1 MQFHHAGRQFFFI
14 TIAIERHPK
23 ANPAPQGFGGA
34 VAKQSHPAGVRG
46 LQAPVRSPQSAPQ
59 GGLSRLVDERSRP
72 ALLPCGEIVKALLV
86 AMHRCFPCA
95 TISDFVIMPDH
106 VHFLLI
112 VDYSQDST
120 FSPLW
125 ATHRLMDAAEIL
137 WALERGT
144 DGGSA
149 PEPPEADAA
158 LSQAIT
164 LARQNFG
171 QLIVGNHAVLPQPI
185 PTLQGFG
192 GAAKNSPTPQ
202 EFGGEAKDS
211 TTQQGFGGAT
221 KNSTIQQ
228 GVGGA
233 APVPTPQSAPQG
245 PRWNRRCFIELS
257 FDARQLKAIRR
268 YIRLNPARALWKA
281 RHPDRF
287 IRFANIRHPVLDPAR
302 RWDAMGNLTLLASPF
317 LHHVR
322 LTMRKTAEE
331 HAAEIDGIMERAVRG
346 LVPVSGFISP
356 GEKELLRRLKA
367 EPQARFIK
375 TVPFSLP
382 PRYDPSA
389 EDSRELAADRL
400 LILSGFPQGTPDSR
414 ENLRARCNIMNSLA
428 AALCARAAEMA

>member
-1 MQFHHAGRQFFFI
+1 MKMQFHHAGRQFFFI

-23 ANPAPQGFGGA
+23 ANPAPQGA
-34 VAKQSHPAGVRG
+34 LSH
-46 LQAPVRSPQSAPQ
+46 
-59 GGLSRLVDERSRP
+59 LVDEHSRP

-112 VDYSQDST
+112 VDYSQDPT

-185 PTLQGFG
+185 PTQQGFG
-192 GAAKNSPTPQ
+192 GAAK
-202 EFGGEAKDS
+202 DS
-211 TTQQGFGGAT
+211 TIQQGFGGA
-221 KNSTIQQ
+221 
-228 GVGGA
+228 
-233 APVPTPQSAPQG
+233 APVPSPQSAPQG

-331 HAAEIDGIMERAVRG
+331 HAAEIDSIMERAVRG

-428 AALCARAAEMA
+428 AALCSKAAEMA

>member
-1 MQFHHAGRQFFFI
+1 MKMQFHHAGRQFFFI
-14 TIAIERHPK
+14 TIAIER
-23 ANPAPQGFGGA
+23 QD
-34 VAKQSHPAGVRG
+34 
-46 LQAPVRSPQSAPQ
+46 APQ

-112 VDYSQDST
+112 VDYSQDPT

-149 PEPPEADAA
+149 PEPLAA
-158 LSQAIT
+158 LAQAIAA
-164 LARQNFG
+164 ARANRG

-185 PTLQGFG
+185 PTQQGFGGAGKNSPIPQGFG
-192 GAAKNSPTPQ
+192 GAA
-202 EFGGEAKDS
+202 
-211 TTQQGFGGAT
+211 
-221 KNSTIQQ
+221 
-228 GVGGA
+228 
-233 APVPTPQSAPQG
+233 PVPSPAPAAPQG

-331 HAAEIDGIMERAVRG
+331 HAAEIDSIMERAVRG

-382 PRYDPSA
+382 PRYDPPA

-428 AALCARAAEMA
+428 AALCSKAAEMA

>member
-34 VAKQSHPAGVRG
+34 
-46 LQAPVRSPQSAPQ
+46 APVRSPRSAPQ

-72 ALLPCGEIVKALLV
+72 ALLPCGEIVKELLV

-112 VDYSQDST
+112 VDYSQDPT

-137 WALERGT
+137 WARERGT

-149 PEPPEADAA
+149 PEPLEADAA
-158 LSQAIT
+158 LSKAIT

-185 PTLQGFG
+185 STLQGFG
-192 GAAKNSPTPQ
+192 GAAKDSPTL
-202 EFGGEAKDS
+202 
-211 TTQQGFGGAT
+211 QGFGGAVT
-221 KNSTIQQ
+221 KQSHPA
-228 GVGGA
+228 GVRGLQ
-233 APVPTPQSAPQG
+233 APVRSPQSAPQG

-428 AALCARAAEMA
+428 AALCSKAAEMA

>member
-1 MQFHHAGRQFFFI
+1 MKMQFHHAGRQFFFI

-23 ANPAPQGFGGA
+23 ANPAPQGA
-34 VAKQSHPAGVRG
+34 
-46 LQAPVRSPQSAPQ
+46 
-59 GGLSRLVDERSRP
+59 LSRLVDERSRP
-72 ALLPCGEIVKALLV
+72 VLLPCGEIVKALLV

-112 VDYSQDST
+112 VDYSQDPT

-137 WALERGT
+137 WALERET

-149 PEPPEADAA
+149 PEPLEADAA
-158 LSQAIT
+158 LSKAIT

-171 QLIVGNHAVLPQPI
+171 QLTVGNHAVLPLQQKA
-185 PTLQGFG
+185 PTQHGFEGAVAKQSHPAGVRGLQ
-192 GAAKNSPTPQ
+192 APVPSPRSAPQSTPQ
-202 EFGGEAKDS
+202 E
-211 TTQQGFGGAT
+211 
-221 KNSTIQQ
+221 
-228 GVGGA
+228 
-233 APVPTPQSAPQG
+233 

-331 HAAEIDGIMERAVRG
+331 HAAEIDSIMERAVRG

-428 AALCARAAEMA
+428 AALCSKAAEMA

>member
-1 MQFHHAGRQFFFI
+1 MKLQFHHAGRQFFFI
-14 TIAIERHPK
+14 TIAIERQSAGWNSPT
-23 ANPAPQGFGGA
+23 QQEFGGA
-34 VAKQSHPAGVRG
+34 
-46 LQAPVRSPQSAPQ
+46 APVPSLAPAA
-59 GGLSRLVDERSRP
+59 LSRLVDERSRP

-112 VDYSQDST
+112 VDYSQDPT

-149 PEPPEADAA
+149 PEPLAA
-158 LSQAIT
+158 LAQAIAA
-164 LARQNFG
+164 ARANRG
-171 QLIVGNHAVLPQPI
+171 QLIVGNHAVLPQWKNSPI
-185 PTLQGFG
+185 QQGFG
-192 GAAKNSPTPQ
+192 GAA
-202 EFGGEAKDS
+202 
-211 TTQQGFGGAT
+211 
-221 KNSTIQQ
+221 
-228 GVGGA
+228 
-233 APVPTPQSAPQG
+233 PVPSPAPAAPQG

-302 RWDAMGNLTLLASPF
+302 RWDAMGNLTLLGSPF

-428 AALCARAAEMA
+428 AALCAKAAEMA

>member
-14 TIAIERHPK
+14 TIAIER
-23 ANPAPQGFGGA
+23 QGTT
-34 VAKQSHPAGVRG
+34 
-46 LQAPVRSPQSAPQ
+46 Q

-112 VDYSQDST
+112 VDYSQDPT

-158 LSQAIT
+158 LSKAIT

-171 QLIVGNHAVLPQPI
+171 QLIVGNHAVLPLQQKA
-185 PTLQGFG
+185 PTPQGLKSNPAPQGFG
-192 GAAKNSPTPQ
+192 GAA
-202 EFGGEAKDS
+202 
-211 TTQQGFGGAT
+211 
-221 KNSTIQQ
+221 
-228 GVGGA
+228 
-233 APVPTPQSAPQG
+233 PVRSPQSAPQG

-322 LTMRKTAEE
+322 LTMRKTVEE
-331 HAAEIDGIMERAVRG
+331 HAAEIDSIMERAVRG

-428 AALCARAAEMA
+428 AALCSKAAEMA

>member
-14 TIAIERHPK
+14 TIAIERQS
-23 ANPAPQGFGGA
+23 NLAPQGFGGA
-34 VAKQSHPAGVRG
+34 GAKQSRLAGVRG
-46 LQAPVRSPQSAPQ
+46 RQAPVPSPAPAA
-59 GGLSRLVDERSRP
+59 LSRLVDERSRP
-72 ALLPCGEIVKALLV
+72 VLLPCGEIVKALLV

-106 VHFLLI
+106 VHFVMI
-112 VDYSQDST
+112 VDYSQNPA

-137 WALERGT
+137 WTLGT
-144 DGGSA
+144 DGGAA
-149 PEPPEADAA
+149 PEPLEADTA
-158 LSQAIT
+158 LSKAIA

-171 QLIVGNHAVLPQPI
+171 SLVVGNDAVLPQP
-185 PTLQGFG
+185 
-192 GAAKNSPTPQ
+192 AS
-202 EFGGEAKDS
+202 
-211 TTQQGFGGAT
+211 
-221 KNSTIQQ
+221 
-228 GVGGA
+228 
-233 APVPTPQSAPQG
+233 VPAAPQG
-245 PRWNRRCFIELS
+245 PRWNRHCFIELS

-287 IRFANIRHPVLDPAR
+287 IRFANIRHQVLDPAR

-322 LTMRKTAEE
+322 LTMRKTVEE
-331 HAAEIDGIMERAVRG
+331 HAAEIDSIMERAMRG

-400 LILSGFPQGTPDSR
+400 LILSGFPQGTLDSR

-428 AALCARAAEMA
+428 AALCTKAAEMA

>member
-14 TIAIERHPK
+14 TIAIERQSAGKNSPT
-23 ANPAPQGFGGA
+23 PQGFGGA
-34 VAKQSHPAGVRG
+34 
-46 LQAPVRSPQSAPQ
+46 PQ
-59 GGLSRLVDERSRP
+59 GALSRLVDERSRP

-106 VHFLLI
+106 VHFLMI
-112 VDYSQDST
+112 VDYSQDPA

-149 PEPPEADAA
+149 PEPPAVATA
-158 LSQAIT
+158 LAQAIAA
-164 LARQNFG
+164 ARANRG
-171 QLIVGNHAVLPQPI
+171 QLIVGNHAVLPQGKNSPA
-185 PTLQGFG
+185 PKGLQSNPAPQGFG
-192 GAAKNSPTPQ
+192 GCKPPSVPDEAAAVPAHGT
-202 EFGGEAKDS
+202 A
-211 TTQQGFGGAT
+211 GAM
-221 KNSTIQQ
+221 
-228 GVGGA
+228 
-233 APVPTPQSAPQG
+233 
-245 PRWNRRCFIELS
+245 RWNRRCFIELS

-331 HAAEIDGIMERAVRG
+331 HAAEIDSIMERAVRG

-428 AALCARAAEMA
+428 AALCSKAAEMA

>member
-14 TIAIERHPK
+14 TIAIERRS
-23 ANPAPQGFGGA
+23 APQGFGGA
-34 VAKQSHPAGVRG
+34 
-46 LQAPVRSPQSAPQ
+46 APVPSPRSAPQ

-106 VHFLLI
+106 VHLLVI
-112 VDYSQDST
+112 VDYSQDPT

-158 LSQAIT
+158 LSKAIT

-171 QLIVGNHAVLPQPI
+171 QLIVGNHAVLPQ
-185 PTLQGFG
+185 G
-192 GAAKNSPTPQ
+192 KNSPALQGLQSNP
-202 EFGGEAKDS
+202 
-211 TTQQGFGGAT
+211 TQQGFGGAMA
-221 KNSTIQQ
+221 KQSHPA
-228 GVGGA
+228 GVRGLQ
-233 APVPTPQSAPQG
+233 APVPSPRSAPQG

-322 LTMRKTAEE
+322 LTMRKTVEE
-331 HAAEIDGIMERAVRG
+331 HAAEIDSIMERAVRG

-382 PRYDPSA
+382 PRYDPST

-428 AALCARAAEMA
+428 AALCSKAAEMA

>member
-1 MQFHHAGRQFFFI
+1 MKLQFHHAGRQFFFI
-14 TIAIERHPK
+14 TIAIERQSAGKNSPT
-23 ANPAPQGFGGA
+23 QQEFGGA
-34 VAKQSHPAGVRG
+34 
-46 LQAPVRSPQSAPQ
+46 APVPSLAPAA
-59 GGLSRLVDERSRP
+59 LSRLVDERSRP

-112 VDYSQDST
+112 VDYSQDPT

-137 WALERGT
+137 W
-144 DGGSA
+144 
-149 PEPPEADAA
+149 
-158 LSQAIT
+158 
-164 LARQNFG
+164 
-171 QLIVGNHAVLPQPI
+171 
-185 PTLQGFG
+185 
-192 GAAKNSPTPQ
+192 
-202 EFGGEAKDS
+202 
-211 TTQQGFGGAT
+211 
-221 KNSTIQQ
+221 
-228 GVGGA
+228 
-233 APVPTPQSAPQG
+233 
-245 PRWNRRCFIELS
+245 
-257 FDARQLKAIRR
+257 
-268 YIRLNPARALWKA
+268 ALWKA

-322 LTMRKTAEE
+322 LTMRKTVAE
-331 HAAEIDGIMERAVRG
+331 HAAEIDSIMERAVRG

-428 AALCARAAEMA
+428 AALCSKAAEMA

>member
-1 MQFHHAGRQFFFI
+1 MKMQFHHASRQFFFI
-14 TIAIERHPK
+14 TIAIERRS
-23 ANPAPQGFGGA
+23 APQGFGGA
-34 VAKQSHPAGVRG
+34 
-46 LQAPVRSPQSAPQ
+46 APVPSPRSAPQ

-112 VDYSQDST
+112 VDYSQDPT

-137 WALERGT
+137 W
-144 DGGSA
+144 
-149 PEPPEADAA
+149 
-158 LSQAIT
+158 
-164 LARQNFG
+164 
-171 QLIVGNHAVLPQPI
+171 
-185 PTLQGFG
+185 
-192 GAAKNSPTPQ
+192 
-202 EFGGEAKDS
+202 
-211 TTQQGFGGAT
+211 
-221 KNSTIQQ
+221 
-228 GVGGA
+228 
-233 APVPTPQSAPQG
+233 
-245 PRWNRRCFIELS
+245 
-257 FDARQLKAIRR
+257 
-268 YIRLNPARALWKA
+268 ALWKA

-322 LTMRKTAEE
+322 LTMRKTVEE
-331 HAAEIDGIMERAVRG
+331 HAAEIDSIMERAVRG

-428 AALCARAAEMA
+428 AALCSKAAEMA

>member
-1 MQFHHAGRQFFFI
+1 MKMQFHHAGRQFFFI
-14 TIAIERHPK
+14 TIAIERRS
-23 ANPAPQGFGGA
+23 APQGFGGA
-34 VAKQSHPAGVRG
+34 
-46 LQAPVRSPQSAPQ
+46 APVPSPRSAPQ

-72 ALLPCGEIVKALLV
+72 VLLPCGEIVKALLV

-106 VHFLLI
+106 VHFLMI
-112 VDYSQDST
+112 VDYSQDPT

-137 WALERGT
+137 WAMAMERGT

-149 PEPPEADAA
+149 PEPLEADAA
-158 LSQAIT
+158 LSKAIT

-185 PTLQGFG
+185 PTQQGFG
-192 GAAKNSPTPQ
+192 GAAK
-202 EFGGEAKDS
+202 DS
-211 TTQQGFGGAT
+211 TIQQGFGGA
-221 KNSTIQQ
+221 
-228 GVGGA
+228 
-233 APVPTPQSAPQG
+233 APVPSPQSAPQG

-322 LTMRKTAEE
+322 LTMRKTVEE
-331 HAAEIDGIMERAVRG
+331 HAAEIDSIMERAVRG

-428 AALCARAAEMA
+428 AALCSKAAEMA

>member
-14 TIAIERHPK
+14 TIAIERQGT
-23 ANPAPQGFGGA
+23 PQE
-34 VAKQSHPAGVRG
+34 
-46 LQAPVRSPQSAPQ
+46 
-59 GGLSRLVDERSRP
+59 GLSRLVDERSRP

-149 PEPPEADAA
+149 PEPLEADAA
-158 LSQAIT
+158 LSKAIT

-171 QLIVGNHAVLPQPI
+171 QLIVGNHAVLPLQQKAPAQQGLQSN
-185 PTLQGFG
+185 PTSQGFG
-192 GAAKNSPTPQ
+192 GAVAMQSHP
-202 EFGGEAKDS
+202 A
-211 TTQQGFGGAT
+211 
-221 KNSTIQQ
+221 
-228 GVGGA
+228 GVRGLQ
-233 APVPTPQSAPQG
+233 APVPSQAAAVPAHG
-245 PRWNRRCFIELS
+245 GAMRWNRRCFIELS

-428 AALCARAAEMA
+428 AALCSKAAEMA

>member
-1 MQFHHAGRQFFFI
+1 MQSHHAGRQFFFI

-23 ANPAPQGFGGA
+23 ANPAPQGFGG
-34 VAKQSHPAGVRG
+34 
-46 LQAPVRSPQSAPQ
+46 APQ

-112 VDYSQDST
+112 VDYSQDNT

-158 LSQAIT
+158 LSKAIT

-171 QLIVGNHAVLPQPI
+171 LLIVGNHAVLPQ
-185 PTLQGFG
+185 G
-192 GAAKNSPTPQ
+192 KNSPTP
-202 EFGGEAKDS
+202 A
-211 TTQQGFGGAT
+211 
-221 KNSTIQQ
+221 
-228 GVGGA
+228 GVRGRQ
-233 APVPTPQSAPQG
+233 APVPSPAPAAPQG
-245 PRWNRRCFIELS
+245 PRWNRHCFIELS

-322 LTMRKTAEE
+322 LTMRKTVEE
-331 HAAEIDGIMERAVRG
+331 HAAEIDSIMERAVRG

-389 EDSRELAADRL
+389 EDSRALAADRL

-428 AALCARAAEMA
+428 AALCAKAAELA

>member
-34 VAKQSHPAGVRG
+34 EAKQSHPAGVRG
-46 LQAPVRSPQSAPQ
+46 LQAPVRSPRSAPQ

-112 VDYSQDST
+112 VDYSQDPT

-149 PEPPEADAA
+149 PEPLEADAA
-158 LSQAIT
+158 LSKAIT

-171 QLIVGNHAVLPQPI
+171 QLIVGNHAVLPQGKNSPAQ
-185 PTLQGFG
+185 LGFG
-192 GAAKNSPTPQ
+192 GA
-202 EFGGEAKDS
+202 EAK
-211 TTQQGFGGAT
+211 
-221 KNSTIQQ
+221 
-228 GVGGA
+228 
-233 APVPTPQSAPQG
+233 QSHPAG
-245 PRWNRRCFIELS
+245 LS

-331 HAAEIDGIMERAVRG
+331 HAAEIDSIMERAVRG

-428 AALCARAAEMA
+428 AALCSKAAEMA

>member
-14 TIAIERHPK
+14 TIAIERQSAGK
-23 ANPAPQGFGGA
+23 NNPTPPGFG
-34 VAKQSHPAGVRG
+34 
-46 LQAPVRSPQSAPQ
+46 

-86 AMHRCFPCA
+86 AMHRYFPCA
-95 TISDFVIMPDH
+95 AISDFVIMPDH

-112 VDYSQDST
+112 VDYSQDPT

-144 DGGSA
+144 DWGSA
-149 PEPPEADAA
+149 PEPLEADAA
-158 LSQAIT
+158 LSKAIT

-171 QLIVGNHAVLPQPI
+171 QLIVGNHAVLPQGKNSPAQ
-185 PTLQGFG
+185 LGFG
-192 GAAKNSPTPQ
+192 GA
-202 EFGGEAKDS
+202 EAKQS
-211 TTQQGFGGAT
+211 HPA
-221 KNSTIQQ
+221 
-228 GVGGA
+228 GVRGLQ
-233 APVPTPQSAPQG
+233 APVRSPQSAPQG

-331 HAAEIDGIMERAVRG
+331 HAAEIDSIMERAVRG

-428 AALCARAAEMA
+428 AALCSKAAEMA

>member
-1 MQFHHAGRQFFFI
+1 MKMQFHHAGRQFFFI

-23 ANPAPQGFGGA
+23 ANP
-34 VAKQSHPAGVRG
+34 
-46 LQAPVRSPQSAPQ
+46 APQ

-112 VDYSQDST
+112 VDYSQDPT

-149 PEPPEADAA
+149 PEPLEADAA
-158 LSQAIT
+158 LSKAIT

-171 QLIVGNHAVLPQPI
+171 QLIVGNHAVLP
-185 PTLQGFG
+185 LQ
-192 GAAKNSPTPQ
+192 Q
-202 EFGGEAKDS
+202 EAP
-211 TTQQGFGGAT
+211 TQQGFRGAVA
-221 KNSTIQQ
+221 KQSHPA
-228 GVGGA
+228 GVRGLQ
-233 APVPTPQSAPQG
+233 APVPSPRSAPQG

-331 HAAEIDGIMERAVRG
+331 HAAEIDSIMERAVRG

-428 AALCARAAEMA
+428 AALCSKAAEMA

>member
-34 VAKQSHPAGVRG
+34 EAKQSHPAGVRG

-112 VDYSQDST
+112 VDYSQDPT

-149 PEPPEADAA
+149 PEPLEADAA
-158 LSQAIT
+158 LSKAIT

-171 QLIVGNHAVLPQPI
+171 QLIVGNHAVLPQGKNSPAQ
-185 PTLQGFG
+185 LGFG
-192 GAAKNSPTPQ
+192 GA
-202 EFGGEAKDS
+202 EAK
-211 TTQQGFGGAT
+211 
-221 KNSTIQQ
+221 
-228 GVGGA
+228 
-233 APVPTPQSAPQG
+233 QSHPAG
-245 PRWNRRCFIELS
+245 LS

-331 HAAEIDGIMERAVRG
+331 HAAEIDSIMERAVRG

-428 AALCARAAEMA
+428 AALCSKAAEMA

>member
-1 MQFHHAGRQFFFI
+1 MKMQFHHAGRQFFFI

-23 ANPAPQGFGGA
+23 ANPAPQGA
-34 VAKQSHPAGVRG
+34 
-46 LQAPVRSPQSAPQ
+46 
-59 GGLSRLVDERSRP
+59 LSRLVDECSRP

-112 VDYSQDST
+112 VDYSQDPT

-137 WALERGT
+137 WAMAMERGT

-185 PTLQGFG
+185 PTQQGFG
-192 GAAKNSPTPQ
+192 GAAK
-202 EFGGEAKDS
+202 D
-211 TTQQGFGGAT
+211 
-221 KNSTIQQ
+221 STIQQ

-428 AALCARAAEMA
+428 AALCSKAAEMA

>member
-14 TIAIERHPK
+14 TIAIERQSAGK
-23 ANPAPQGFGGA
+23 NNPTPPGFG
-34 VAKQSHPAGVRG
+34 
-46 LQAPVRSPQSAPQ
+46 

-86 AMHRCFPCA
+86 AMHRYFPCA
-95 TISDFVIMPDH
+95 AISDFVIMPDH

-112 VDYSQDST
+112 VDYSQDPT

-144 DGGSA
+144 DWGSA
-149 PEPPEADAA
+149 PEPLEADAA
-158 LSQAIT
+158 LSKAIT

-171 QLIVGNHAVLPQPI
+171 NLTVGNHAVLPLQQKAPAQQGLQSN
-185 PTLQGFG
+185 PTPQGFG
-192 GAAKNSPTPQ
+192 GAA
-202 EFGGEAKDS
+202 
-211 TTQQGFGGAT
+211 
-221 KNSTIQQ
+221 
-228 GVGGA
+228 
-233 APVPTPQSAPQG
+233 PVRSPQSAPQG

-331 HAAEIDGIMERAVRG
+331 HAAEIDSIMERAVRG

-428 AALCARAAEMA
+428 AALCSKAAEMA

>member
-1 MQFHHAGRQFFFI
+1 MKMQFHHAGRQFFFI

-23 ANPAPQGFGGA
+23 ANLTPQE
-34 VAKQSHPAGVRG
+34 
-46 LQAPVRSPQSAPQ
+46 
-59 GGLSRLVDERSRP
+59 GLSRLVDERSRP

-95 TISDFVIMPDH
+95 SISDFVIMPDH

-112 VDYSQDST
+112 VDYSQDPT

-149 PEPPEADAA
+149 PEPLEADAA
-158 LSQAIT
+158 LSKAIT

-185 PTLQGFG
+185 STLQGFG
-192 GAAKNSPTPQ
+192 GAA
-202 EFGGEAKDS
+202 
-211 TTQQGFGGAT
+211 
-221 KNSTIQQ
+221 
-228 GVGGA
+228 
-233 APVPTPQSAPQG
+233 PVPSPQSAPQG

-428 AALCARAAEMA
+428 AALCSKAAEMA